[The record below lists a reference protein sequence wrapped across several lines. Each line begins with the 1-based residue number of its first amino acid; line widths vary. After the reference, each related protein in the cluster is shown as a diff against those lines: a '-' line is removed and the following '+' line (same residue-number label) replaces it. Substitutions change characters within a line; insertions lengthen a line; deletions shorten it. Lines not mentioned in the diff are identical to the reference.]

1 MAKMQTFDNKSEG
14 ESDMAM
20 IKGGTKP
27 VGPSMVEHN
36 GAAMSSR
43 SYPKSGNGLP
53 AKAGMSGPDD
63 VRGDTLKPF

>member
-1 MAKMQTFDNKSEG
+1 
-14 ESDMAM
+14 
-20 IKGGTKP
+20 
-27 VGPSMVEHN
+27 MVEHN

-53 AKAGMSGPDD
+53 AKAGMSGLPDD